1 MRKIV
6 DIIALERELQN
17 RIEVLNSDNVF
28 LNTNGATNKLNAL
41 VERLQVVTF
50 IKKNFEVIEWLMGN
64 DNISRK
70 RLLNQIRRKAKRNG
84 KSANIIFLNNF
95 NELR

>member
-17 RIEVLNSDNVF
+17 RIDVLNADSVF
-28 LNTNGATNKLNAL
+28 LNTTDATSKINAL

-64 DNISRK
+64 DNISRQ
-70 RLLNQIRRKAKRNG
+70 RLLNQDEA
-84 KSANIIFLNNF
+84 
-95 NELR
+95 

>member
-41 VERLQVVTF
+41 VERLQVVTL

-70 RLLNQIRRKAKRNG
+70 RLLNQDDA
-84 KSANIIFLNNF
+84 
-95 NELR
+95 